1 MNEAKKAFNK
11 IIDGI
16 SGKVSAEDKELSKS
30 IDIIKHRERII
41 QNALI
46 HYINDKVEGGLDWDL

>member
-1 MNEAKKAFNK
+1 MENDDEYFDEKVKIEEPDWAKEYERMVKLN
-11 IIDGI
+11 
-16 SGKVSAEDKELSKS
+16 
-30 IDIIKHRERII
+30 HRERII